1 MHVDVALEQ
10 SAHCADRVVI
20 EVVNTGGP
28 QHTQASLDQ
37 GLLGYKQAA
46 NSHRRRWGGH
56 GLGLR
61 HTAAMLKLLECP
73 PLSLTAEANTVTAR
87 FSMPYRPCPPSRS
100 PSSACNALDESDACS
115 NGGGGGGGGGSDGDG
130 SGGGSGVNGDGCP
143 AGEARAA
150 TAGQPGPRAPR
161 LRSVL
166 VVDDEEFIRTLTQLA
181 LEGQCEQCVV
191 ETAANGAL
199 AEPWAVGTLS
209 LAPRL
214 SPRLSRSV
222 HPDPRADAGAGAEQA
237 RRVLRSSSSGAG
249 WQTPPLPLARATSPR
264 STTSF

>member
-1 MHVDVALEQ
+1 MDVALEQ
-10 SAHCADRVVI
+10 QAHCADRVVF

-37 GLLGYKQAA
+37 ALLGHKQAA
-46 NSHRRRWGGH
+46 NSHTRRWGGH

-87 FSMPYRPCPPSRS
+87 FSIPYRTCPPSRS
-100 PSSACNALDESDACS
+100 PSSLDESDAFS
-115 NGGGGGGGGGSDGDG
+115 NGGGGGGGGGGGDG
-130 SGGGSGVNGDGCP
+130 SGGGSGVNGDGGT
-143 AGEARAA
+143 AGEAHAA
-150 TAGQPGPRAPR
+150 TARQQVPRAPR

-181 LEGQCEQCVV
+181 LEGQCEGCVV

-199 AEPWAVGTLS
+199 AGRTPGPWNPEPCA
-209 LAPRL
+209 
-214 SPRLSRSV
+214 
-222 HPDPRADAGAGAEQA
+222 
-237 RRVLRSSSSGAG
+237 
-249 WQTPPLPLARATSPR
+249 
-264 STTSF
+264 

>member
-46 NSHRRRWGGH
+46 NSHTRRWGGH

-61 HTAAMLKLLECP
+61 HTAAMLKLLEYP

-115 NGGGGGGGGGSDGDG
+115 NGGGGGGGGGGGDEA
-130 SGGGSGVNGDGCP
+130 SGIAPAAAASSLPRSAVLAIVLLVTVGVG
-143 AGEARAA
+143 A
-150 TAGQPGPRAPR
+150 
-161 LRSVL
+161 
-166 VVDDEEFIRTLTQLA
+166 
-181 LEGQCEQCVV
+181 
-191 ETAANGAL
+191 AL
-199 AEPWAVGTLS
+199 AWL
-209 LAPRL
+209 R
-214 SPRLSRSV
+214 
-222 HPDPRADAGAGAEQA
+222 A
-237 RRVLRSSSSGAG
+237 RRGKG
-249 WQTPPLPLARATSPR
+249 EP
-264 STTSF
+264 

>member
-1 MHVDVALEQ
+1 MARGRAEGAAEREGICLLDGHVGCRPERVGCVGRRQANRADCIAYD
-10 SAHCADRVVI
+10 ARCACKRLGGSDHVRGGASVGGGAMSRRDASCATQ
-20 EVVNTGGP
+20 ETGLRGG
-28 QHTQASLDQ
+28 
-37 GLLGYKQAA
+37 GL
-46 NSHRRRWGGH
+46 RRR
-56 GLGLR
+56 R
-61 HTAAMLKLLECP
+61 
-73 PLSLTAEANTVTAR
+73 R
-87 FSMPYRPCPPSRS
+87 RRR
-100 PSSACNALDESDACS
+100 
-115 NGGGGGGGGGSDGDG
+115 GGGGGGGSDGDG

-143 AGEARAA
+143 AGGEARAA